1 MQHQGGLVEFPTR
14 KPLAN
19 LLLGGIALFAIS
31 FVATWYRVWWDSIIG
46 LVVTI
51 LGYYSIRNENLVPMG
66 LSFDMVRPRA
76 VCWIVLI
83 MPGRLDWFQAY
94 FGSILSFLLHGVAF
108 GIIAGELSVKHVL
121 TIVKLDNPPPPGL
134 LIFVL
139 VVELILLGYS
149 QKRHSNGAS
158 NKKQLTKEQEAMRQQ
173 RLVEQRSFEERM
185 RSQKNPP
192 QPKPMPSFVLAPPT
206 FTLPSSSYV
215 HH

>member
-1 MQHQGGLVEFPTR
+1 MNRAIDDMQHQGGLVEFPTR

-66 LSFDMVRPRA
+66 LSFDM
-76 VCWIVLI
+76 
-83 MPGRLDWFQAY
+83 AY

-149 QKRHSNGAS
+149 GVVMSWYYKFRAEIKH
-158 NKKQLTKEQEAMRQQ
+158 TEAKADQDYRE
-173 RLVEQRSFEERM
+173 LI
-185 RSQKNPP
+185 
-192 QPKPMPSFVLAPPT
+192 
-206 FTLPSSSYV
+206 
-215 HH
+215 